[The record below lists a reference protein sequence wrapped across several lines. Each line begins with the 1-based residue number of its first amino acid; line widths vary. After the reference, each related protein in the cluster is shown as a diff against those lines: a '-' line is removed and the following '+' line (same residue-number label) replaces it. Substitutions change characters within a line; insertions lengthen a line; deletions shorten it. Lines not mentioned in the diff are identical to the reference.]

1 MLFASAL
8 YPNSNYLFTY
18 SSKSRLRR
26 RGGQKSC
33 YFQVPLCL
41 CFRTSQLRNH
51 SYENEFSLRVHFHA
65 NQSHFYKNGCVLG
78 LVLKQ
83 RHKGTQK
90 WPIEKG
96 KISTSLMNK
105 EGDRF
110 NRLIT
115 GHLAGLQSKGAI
127 THKTCYGQ
135 LCLISP

>member
-8 YPNSNYLFTY
+8 YPNSNYLFTC
-18 SSKSRLRR
+18 SSKSKLRR
-26 RGGQKSC
+26 RGGQQAAVSEFPC
-33 YFQVPLCL
+33 ASVSEQV
-41 CFRTSQLRNH
+41 QLRNH
-51 SYENEFSLRVHFHA
+51 SLENEFSLRVHFHA
-65 NQSHFYKNGCVLG
+65 NQSHFFVLG